1 MHPRCVASAPLEGR
15 TGAAQR
21 RYADVPAIA
30 LSIEGACAA
39 LDVSWDFW
47 RANIEPEVR
56 VIRVGRLK
64 RVAVAELERWA
75 TEHGERVV

>member
-1 MHPRCVASAPLEGR
+1 MSAPKAK
-15 TGAAQR
+15 AA
-21 RYADVPAIA
+21 VPAIA
-30 LSIEGACAA
+30 LSIENACAA

-47 RANIEPEVR
+47 RENIEPQVK

-75 TEHGERVV
+75 AEHGEAVGR